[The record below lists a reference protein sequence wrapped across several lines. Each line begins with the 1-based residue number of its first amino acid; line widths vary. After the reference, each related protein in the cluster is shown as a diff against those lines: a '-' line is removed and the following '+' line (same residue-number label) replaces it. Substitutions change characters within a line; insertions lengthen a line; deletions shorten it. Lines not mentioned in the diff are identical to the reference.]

1 MCLSGVQVDSDSV
14 IISDK
19 LDESPWARHFHN
31 PPLVVFFFW
40 LAFWGECCHLLC
52 VCVWG
57 GVFGFV
63 VWGFFCCCSL
73 GFCLVGFWVFLVG
86 WGLGFGVFFKL
97 VLVSILVIGP

>member
-1 MCLSGVQVDSDSV
+1 MCLSGVQVDSHSV

-40 LAFWGECCHLLC
+40 LAFWGECCHLLY

-57 GVFGFV
+57 GCLVLLFGVFFVVV
-63 VWGFFCCCSL
+63 VWGFVWS
-73 GFCLVGFWVFLVG
+73 
-86 WGLGFGVFFKL
+86 GFGFF
-97 VLVSILVIGP
+97 